1 MCDYLDC
8 TRPRKGENDFC
19 GRHIKLGAKLKNP
32 ELYCSKKNCCCLKEE
47 NSVKCKRCIANYER
61 AKKKRDKGKVGC
73 NYPDCK
79 NKSQKDEK
87 FCKLHKRMGA
97 KLKNP
102 ELYCSREGCSGPR
115 KEGYVRCEKCIKSS
129 QRLDEKRKKIR
140 ERTSVGKCKKCGE
153 DIENY
158 KTNTDA
164 IPQLCKK
171 HYFMGIETEKKRLP
185 RDRNWPEELKNFKVN
200 HPEKYKKMQEWR
212 AKYHRTIDF
221 KLIDM
226 KCKAKSIVRREIFI
240 SDQWMKLLFT
250 SNCFYCGQ
258 SPDEHINGIDRKDNN
273 EPYTYENSV
282 ACCPMCNFMKKA
294 YTQEGFIRKCK
305 QIADFQKTK
314 ENI

>member
-61 AKKKRDKGKVGC
+61 AKKKKDKGKVDC

-79 NKSQKDEK
+79 YKSKKGKK

-102 ELYCSREGCSGPR
+102 ELYCSREGCTGDR

-129 QRLDEKRKKIR
+129 QHQDKMRGKIR
-140 ERTSVGKCKKCGE
+140 ERTPVGKCKKCGE

-171 HYFMGIETEKKRLP
+171 HYFMGVKTEKNRKIRKR
-185 RDRNWPEELKNFKVN
+185 EEYFNSIKV
-200 HPEKYKKMQEWR
+200 KMAQYKRQQAR
-212 AKYHRTIDF
+212 GARRTI
-221 KLIDM
+221 L
-226 KCKAKSIVRREIFI
+226 I
-240 SDQWMKLLFT
+240 SDDWIKTLFGK
-250 SNCFYCGQ
+250 SPCFYCGKF
-258 SPDEHINGIDRKDNN
+258 PIEKLNGMDRKDSNK
-273 EPYTYENSV
+273 PYTYDNTV
-282 ACCPMCNFMKKA
+282 ACCKMCNYMKGVFGKDD
-294 YTQEGFIRKCK
+294 FIKQCK
-305 QIADFQKTK
+305 RIINFQKTK

>member
-8 TRPRKGENDFC
+8 TRPRKGEHGFC

-32 ELYCSKKNCCCLKEE
+32 ELYCSKKNCCHLKEE
-47 NSVKCKRCIANYER
+47 NSIWCKKCLANRQR
-61 AKKKRDKGKVGC
+61 AKDKKNKGKVDC

-79 NKSQKDEK
+79 YKSKK
-87 FCKLHKRMGA
+87 GKKYCKLHERKGG

-102 ELYCSREGCSGPR
+102 ELYCSREGCTGDR

-129 QRLDEKRKKIR
+129 QRQDKMRKKIR
-140 ERTSVGKCKKCGE
+140 ERTLVGKCKKCGK

-158 KTNTDA
+158 KTNTGA
-164 IPQLCKK
+164 IPQLCQK
-171 HYFMGIETEKKRLP
+171 HYLQNVEIEKNRLP
-185 RDRNWPEELKNFKVN
+185 RDRNWPEELKNFKEN
-200 HPEKYKKMQEWR
+200 HPEKYKKKQEWKK
-212 AKYHRTIDF
+212 KYHRTIGF

-226 KCKAKSIVRREIFI
+226 KCKAKNIITREIFI
-240 SDQWMKLLFT
+240 SDEWMKLLFT

-294 YTQEGFIRKCK
+294 YTQEEFISKCK
-305 QIADFQKTK
+305 EIVDFQKTK

>member
-1 MCDYLDC
+1 MLFSIENLEMDFPDNEDIEILKRQTIRLNSLSDILLKLSSLDAN
-8 TRPRKGENDFC
+8 KNLMEN
-19 GRHIKLGAKLKNP
+19 
-32 ELYCSKKNCCCLKEE
+32 EE
-47 NSVKCKRCIANYER
+47 I
-61 AKKKRDKGKVGC
+61 
-73 NYPDCK
+73 
-79 NKSQKDEK
+79 
-87 FCKLHKRMGA
+87 
-97 KLKNP
+97 
-102 ELYCSREGCSGPR
+102 
-115 KEGYVRCEKCIKSS
+115 
-129 QRLDEKRKKIR
+129 RLDELVDYALDTLDLKSSTNV
-140 ERTSVGKCKKCGE
+140 E
-153 DIENY
+153 IEKN
-158 KTNTDA
+158 
-164 IPQLCKK
+164 
-171 HYFMGIETEKKRLP
+171 RLP
-185 RDRNWPEELKNFKVN
+185 RDRNWSEELKNFKEN
-200 HPEKYKKMQEWR
+200 HPEKYKKKQEWR
-212 AKYHRTIDF
+212 AKYSRTIGF